1 MRGFAHTPQALEQ
14 ILCFYRLWV
23 RGRIILVFDCPGERD
38 AHKRPVDGVLSRIV
52 RRFYC
57 RSEKLLWVRPLN
69 GLVIPVQSRLSPEI
83 RRFTEVT
90 REFRRL
96 YQQFTSD
103 VGFVGRFV
111 QGVSCDVAFV
121 GGLPVGF
128 VWCSRVDAG
137 IGSLNAALWLGEG
150 DSYLMEIY
158 VSPTSRGKGLA
169 RIMLEPLHQELF
181 EDGYRRV
188 VVLSDLGNLS
198 VFRLNEKLGYQPHH
212 RLSFWRLAPFE
223 WLTASAC
230 RPEDAGTLAVNRA
243 TIGFLPFRRPRWVL
257 SMRGPGRCDNVGAT
271 LAGEESL
278 GEDVDQ

>member
-1 MRGFAHTPQALEQ
+1 MIVPVRSSPSPQ
-14 ILCFYRLWV
+14 I
-23 RGRIILVFDCPGERD
+23 
-38 AHKRPVDGVLSRIV
+38 K
-52 RRFYC
+52 
-57 RSEKLLWVRPLN
+57 
-69 GLVIPVQSRLSPEI
+69 
-83 RRFTEVT
+83 RFTEAT
-90 REFRRL
+90 REFRCIYR
-96 YQQFTSD
+96 QFTNDQS
-103 VGFVGRFV
+103 FQGRFV
-111 QGVSCDVAFV
+111 QGVSCDVVFV
-121 GGLPVGF
+121 EGIPVGF
-128 VWCSRVDAG
+128 VWLSRVDAE
-137 IGSLNAALWLGEG
+137 ISSLNAALWLGEG
-150 DSYLMEIY
+150 DSYLMEVY

-188 VVLSDLGNLS
+188 VALSDLGNQS

-243 TIGFLPFRRPRWVL
+243 TIGLLPFRRPRWVL

-278 GEDVDQ
+278 GKDVDQ